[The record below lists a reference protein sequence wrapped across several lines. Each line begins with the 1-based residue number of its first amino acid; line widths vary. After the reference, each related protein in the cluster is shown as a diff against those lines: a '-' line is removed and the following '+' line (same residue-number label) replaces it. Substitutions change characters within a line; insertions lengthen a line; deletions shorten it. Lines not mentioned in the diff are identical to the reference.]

1 MALNISWKAS
11 WKFYI
16 VIVSDIILTILS
28 YWLSYLLR
36 FNFAIPDIQ
45 IANLLKSLPVLVVLR
60 LITFHVFGLY
70 KGMWRYASMN
80 DLIRILKAITAGTVV
95 FSAYVAFYFRAM
107 SFPRSV
113 IIIDWFILI
122 TFLGGSR
129 FIYRFFREFKGM
141 SITNDGKR
149 VLIIGASDE
158 GEMLL
163 RELKKNPKMNYKP
176 VGFLDR
182 STDRKGRRIHDV
194 PVLGAIEDLGKIVR
208 RKKVEEVIVAD
219 PSING
224 KAIREIMTVCRENG
238 VHCKT
243 VPAIADILRGR
254 INITQIREINI
265 EDLLGR
271 EHIELDRE
279 RIKAYLSGKR
289 VMVTGAAGS
298 IGSELCR
305 QIMQIGPERLI
316 LFERTENE
324 LYKID
329 MEFSMHYSNGLYA
342 PILGD
347 VLDKGRLEAV
357 MERFRPQVVFHAAA
371 YKHVPITEAHPYEA
385 IRNNIEGTMRVADAS
400 LRFGVEKF
408 VLISTDKAVDPVNVM
423 GATKRVA
430 ELICQGMNNTG
441 NPGTTDKTRFIVVRF
456 GNVLNSA
463 GSVIPLFKQQIERG
477 GPITITHPEMTRY
490 FMSIPEAAQLVMQA
504 GAMGE
509 GGEIFVL
516 DMGEPVKIVDLAND
530 MIRLMGYS
538 PEDIEMVFTGLRP
551 GERITESLVGVGEH
565 IEPTAHEKILLVKS
579 PPFKWEIFRRSLDEL
594 LQRMYKGETDEIR
607 ELIFHIIKGT

>member
-1 MALNISWKAS
+1 MAFNTSWKL
-11 WKFYI
+11 YT

-36 FNFAIPDIQ
+36 FNFAIPDIYMGHF
-45 IANLLKSLPVLVVLR
+45 LKSCPVLVALR
-60 LITFHVFGLY
+60 VITFHIFGLY
-70 KGMWRYASMN
+70 KGVWRYASMN

-95 FSAYVAFYFRAM
+95 FSAYVAFYFMAL

-113 IIIDWFILI
+113 IIIDWFIII

-129 FIYRFFREFKGM
+129 FVYRFFREFKGM
-141 SITNDGKR
+141 STITNGKK

-194 PVLGAIEDLGKIVR
+194 PVLGVIEDLGKIIR
-208 RKKVEEVIVAD
+208 KKKVEEVIVAD

-224 KAIREIMTVCRENG
+224 KKVREIMTVCRDNG

-279 RIKAYLSGKR
+279 KIKAYLSGKR

-305 QIMQIGPERLI
+305 QIMGVEPEKLI
-316 LFERTENE
+316 LYERVENE
-324 LYKID
+324 LYNIM
-329 MEFSMHYSNGLYA
+329 MEFSESNHDRTYVA
-342 PILGD
+342 ILGD
-347 VLDKGRLEAV
+347 ILDAKRLEDV
-357 MERFRPQVVFHAAA
+357 MKTYKPQVIFHTAA
-371 YKHVPITEAHPYEA
+371 YKHVPITEAHPYESV
-385 IRNNIEGTMRVADAS
+385 RNNIIGTMNVALCSAKCN
-400 LRFGVEKF
+400 VEKF
-408 VLISTDKAVDPVNVM
+408 VLISTDKAVEPISIM

-430 ELICQGMNNTG
+430 ELICQGLNQIE
-441 NPGTTDKTRFIVVRF
+441 KTRYVAVRF

-477 GPITITHPEMTRY
+477 GPITITHPAMTRY
-490 FMSIPEAAQLVMQA
+490 FMSIPEAVQLVMQA
-504 GAMGE
+504 GAMGK

-516 DMGEPVKIVDLAND
+516 EMGEPVKIVDLAND
-530 MIRLMGYS
+530 MIKLMGYS
-538 PEDIEMVFTGLRP
+538 PEDIEIIYTGLRP
-551 GERITESLVGVGEH
+551 GERIEEILIGED
-565 IEPTAHEKILLVKS
+565 EEVEATSHEKIMLLKT
-579 PPFKWEIFRRSLDEL
+579 PLFDWQDMKRRLDEFIAKTSNL
-594 LQRMYKGETDEIR
+594 NEAEIKET
-607 ELIFHIIKGT
+607 LFSIIKRK

>member
-1 MALNISWKAS
+1 MTFNTSWKAS
-11 WKFYI
+11 WKLYT

-36 FNFAIPDIQ
+36 FNFAIPDIYMGHF
-45 IANLLKSLPVLVVLR
+45 LKSCPVLVALR
-60 LITFHVFGLY
+60 VITFHVFGLY

-95 FSAYVAFYFRAM
+95 FSAYVAFYFMAL

-113 IIIDWFILI
+113 IIIDWFIII

-129 FIYRFFREFKGM
+129 FVYRFFREFKGM
-141 SITNDGKR
+141 STITNGKK

-182 STDRKGRRIHDV
+182 STERKGRRIHDV
-194 PVLGAIEDLGKIVR
+194 PVLGVIEDLGKIIR
-208 RKKVEEVIVAD
+208 KKKVEEVIVAD

-224 KAIREIMTVCRENG
+224 KAVREIMTVCRDNG

-279 RIKAYLSGKR
+279 KIKAYLSGKR

-305 QIMQIGPERLI
+305 QIMGVEPEKLI
-316 LFERTENE
+316 LYERVENE
-324 LYKID
+324 LYNIM
-329 MEFSMHYSNGLYA
+329 MEFSESNHDRTYVA
-342 PILGD
+342 ILGD
-347 VLDKGRLEAV
+347 ILDAKRLEDV
-357 MERFRPQVVFHAAA
+357 MKTYKPQVIFHTAA
-371 YKHVPITEAHPYEA
+371 YKHVPITEAHPYESV
-385 IRNNIEGTMRVADAS
+385 RNNIIGTMNVALCSAKCN
-400 LRFGVEKF
+400 VEKF
-408 VLISTDKAVDPVNVM
+408 VLISTDKAVEPISIM

-430 ELICQGMNNTG
+430 ELICQGLNQIE
-441 NPGTTDKTRFIVVRF
+441 KTRYIAVRF

-477 GPITITHPEMTRY
+477 GPITITHPAMTRY
-490 FMSIPEAAQLVMQA
+490 FMSIPEAVQLVMQA
-504 GAMGE
+504 GAMGK

-516 DMGEPVKIVDLAND
+516 EMGEPVKIVDLAND
-530 MIRLMGYS
+530 MIKLMGYS
-538 PEDIEMVFTGLRP
+538 PEDIEIIYTGLRP
-551 GERITESLVGVGEH
+551 GERIEEILIGED
-565 IEPTAHEKILLVKS
+565 EEVEVTSHEKIMLLKT
-579 PPFKWEIFRRSLDEL
+579 PLFDWQDMKRRLDEFIANTSNL
-594 LQRMYKGETDEIR
+594 NEAEIKET
-607 ELIFHIIKGT
+607 LFSIIKRR